1 MKLKQSLLLAAGLAL
16 FANPAK
22 AAFTFTNGDLILGF
36 QATGG
41 QGSNQN
47 VFFNLGSGTDL
58 RDGGISGN
66 IGNINTTMSL
76 VFGNN
81 WSDRTDL
88 HFGVVGNLNYAPT
101 SGIGSASP
109 VDGDPSRTFYVS
121 RAADSAGNSVL
132 WTGFTTNALGTAG
145 SSLQGMESMIL
156 GLNTEAD
163 GTAIL
168 NQSTQPTAWSN
179 GWTTFNPTPGSSF
192 NTFGGGIQQ
201 AFGATE
207 NANLD
212 IQRILATNTGAVPTG
227 TVGTGSVVGTL
238 IIGDNGSLT
247 MVPEP
252 SSALLAASACG
263 LIAFRRRRSHN
274 A

>member
-1 MKLKQSLLLAAGLAL
+1 MKLKQSLLLVAGLAV
-16 FANPAK
+16 FATSAK

-47 VFFNLGSGTDL
+47 VFFNLGSGTTL
-58 RDGGISGN
+58 RDGGGFGN
-66 IGNINTTMSL
+66 LGNINTTMSL

-101 SGIGSASP
+101 SGIGSAPP
-109 VDGDPSRTFYVS
+109 VNGDPSRTFYVS
-121 RAADSAGNSVL
+121 RATDSAGGSIL
-132 WTGFTTNALGTAG
+132 WSGYTSTALGTAG
-145 SSLQGMESMIL
+145 GALQGMETMIL

-168 NQSTQPTAWSN
+168 NQSNQPTAWSN

-192 NTFGGGIQQ
+192 NTFSGGIQQ
-201 AFGATE
+201 AFGTAD
-207 NANLD
+207 NAYLD
-212 IQRILATNTGAVPTG
+212 IQRILATTSGANPSG
-227 TVGTGSVVGTL
+227 TAGVGSVVGTL

-263 LIAFRRRRSHN
+263 LVAFRRRRSNN